1 MGDRIAILIPRLAIP
16 TMQIGG
22 AERVAI
28 RLANG
33 IAASGV
39 VTDLVVF
46 SSKSL
51 LRDELSEAV
60 NLVDLNATN
69 WFIAFVK
76 FKNYMARTKPLAVLA
91 QDIRA
96 AMLAVLVRNL
106 TGLSTKII
114 VTIHATLSQRWNEA
128 VILKKFLAPKIVR
141 RFLLQT
147 DAVVA
152 VSQGAAAD
160 LVSFLRLPHDRVR
173 VIYNPVIS
181 EDIFVKAKEEPTY
194 PCFGT
199 HDPPV
204 ILGVGRLCQEKDF
217 ETLLKAFALVRRKR
231 MARLV
236 ILGEGEQRAFLE
248 RLAKELS
255 VQHDV
260 VMPGVVKNPFPY
272 MARAAVF
279 VLSSVWEGLPTVL
292 IEALALGTP
301 IVSTDCPS
309 GPAEILENGKWGKLV
324 PPRDPQAMAEAILRT
339 LEESRKPISP
349 AAWKRFTVEE
359 SVKQYLTLIE
369 EIEKQKLANEPPLYT
384 A

>member
-1 MGDRIAILIPRLAIP
+1 VGDRIAILIPRLAIP
-16 TMQIGG
+16 RMQIGG

-39 VTDLVVF
+39 VTDLDLVVF

-60 NLVDLNATN
+60 NLVDLSATN
-69 WFIAFVK
+69 WFIAFLK

-91 QDIRA
+91 QDNRA
-96 AMLAVLVRNL
+96 AMLAVLIRKLTNL
-106 TGLSTKII
+106 PTKII
-114 VTIHATLSQRWNEA
+114 VTIHATLTQRWNTKMMM
-128 VILKKFLAPKIVR
+128 LKRFFARRIVR
-141 RFLLQT
+141 LFLLQT

-152 VSQGAAAD
+152 VSRGAAAD

-181 EDIFVKAKEEPTY
+181 EDIFVKAKEEPEFPY
-194 PCFGT
+194 FET

-204 ILGVGRLCQEKDF
+204 ILGVGRLCQQKDF

-255 VQHDV
+255 IQHDV
-260 VMPGVVKNPFPY
+260 AMPGVVKNPFPY

-324 PPRDPQAMAEAILRT
+324 PPRDPQAMAEAILQT
-339 LEESRKPISP
+339 LEEPRKSLPP
-349 AAWKRFTVEE
+349 EVWRRFTVEE
-359 SVKQYLTLIE
+359 SVKQYLALISGIVKE
-369 EIEKQKLANEPPLYT
+369 APC
-384 A
+384 